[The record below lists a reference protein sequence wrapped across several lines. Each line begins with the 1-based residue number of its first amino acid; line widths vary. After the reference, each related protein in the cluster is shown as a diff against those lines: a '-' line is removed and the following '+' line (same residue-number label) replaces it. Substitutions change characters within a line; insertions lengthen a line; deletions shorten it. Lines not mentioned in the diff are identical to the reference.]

1 MITKSKLLILL
12 VSLLSLSLAACS
24 GTGRKDYASVQ
35 SEINA
40 TDTEKVYVYRT
51 KQMMAKFNLMEVKL
65 NDEVV
70 GDIGQGEVASAL
82 ISDGNNRLDIKVKS
96 PIPGLGLAADPIVFE
111 RQAGQSMYFLVNVKE
126 GFFTNEL
133 LVLEVTKSGLES
145 QLGD

>member
-51 KQMMAKFNLMEVKL
+51 KQMMAKKRRQMMAKKKQHHIPAKQTTNLA
-65 NDEVV
+65 
-70 GDIGQGEVASAL
+70 I
-82 ISDGNNRLDIKVKS
+82 
-96 PIPGLGLAADPIVFE
+96 
-111 RQAGQSMYFLVNVKE
+111 
-126 GFFTNEL
+126 
-133 LVLEVTKSGLES
+133 
-145 QLGD
+145 